1 MHVVSHRVVRLSD
14 VPEGSTVRLHDTHL
28 DAQSRLQLRGLGLTD
43 ASPLRVC
50 KQGEPCVVQVR
61 TTRIGISGSIARQV
75 FVLIGDEASAETA
88 CR

>member
-1 MHVVSHRVVRLSD
+1 MHLVTNRVLRLSD
-14 VPEGSTVRLHDTHL
+14 VPEGSTVRLYDTHL
-28 DAQSRLQLRGLGLTD
+28 DAQSRRQLRGLGLTD

-61 TTRIGISGSIARQV
+61 TTRIGISASIAQQV
-75 FVLIGDEASAETA
+75 IVLMADEDAGP